1 MATKFRKYRPE
12 DFLPAR
18 DFLVANYRRFRP
30 PVNWDLV
37 RWNYA
42 RYFCAPMLGAWGI
55 SGTAEAVPDTAGDK
69 SMEAVRFWE
78 ESIGVWVDEKGKIVG
93 LVCPDE
99 YVPWHPAF
107 GQAFLQR
114 SPDYEHLLPEM
125 LEYAEQTFV
134 GKGVTR
140 IYVGAHDGTL
150 EAAAARRGFVRDGEP
165 CSYYS
170 EYDLRVLPEPN
181 LPPGYGFRSM
191 AEDNDLEKRR
201 RVLGLSFYHK
211 DPNEWATVFAYKE
224 LQRAPD
230 YREDLDV
237 VVVRPDGE
245 YVACTIGWVDLHN
258 ELATL
263 EPVGSLQIGMGRE
276 VVMECLRR
284 VAALGAV
291 VARMDSILKFY
302 ERIGFK
308 PKFPVYRWVK
318 EA

>member
-12 DFLPAR
+12 DFLTVR
-18 DFLVANYRRFRP
+18 DFLVANYRKFQH

-55 SGTAEAVPDTAGDK
+55 GGTAEAVPDTAGDK
-69 SMEAVRFWE
+69 SMEAVRLWE
-78 ESIGVWVDEKGKIVG
+78 ESIGVWVDEKGEIVG

-99 YVPWHPAF
+99 YVPWHPGF

-114 SPDYEHLLPEM
+114 RPDYEHLLPEM

-134 GKGVTR
+134 SKGVTR

-150 EAAAARRGFVRDGEP
+150 EAAASRRGFVRDGEP

-170 EYDLRVLPEPN
+170 EYDLSVLPKPN
-181 LPPGYGFRSM
+181 LPPGYVFRSM

-211 DPNEWATVFAYKE
+211 DPNEWATVFAYEE

-291 VARMDSILKFY
+291 VARMDSIMKFY
-302 ERIGFK
+302 EKIGFK
-308 PKFPVYRWVK
+308 RKLPVYRWVK